1 MALVVD
7 VVSDFVCPWCFLG
20 RRRLKAALASLRA
33 ERPGLAVQV
42 NWLPYFLNPGTP
54 VAGEPYRPFLEAK
67 FGGRAAVDRLLA
79 DVSQAASD
87 ELSFD
92 FERIALRP
100 NTLRAHRL
108 CYRAQSLGYRSD
120 RVDAL
125 VEAIFVAYFQQGRDI
140 GSIETLADIAAECG
154 DRREAVVEYLSGPSD
169 EQAVRK
175 MASQVQKQGVTGVPF
190 FIIDRRIAVSGAQ
203 TATAMGAALRQI
215 LSD

>member
-20 RRRLKAALASLRA
+20 RRRLSAALASLRA
-33 ERPGLAVQV
+33 ERPGLSVQV

-54 VAGEPYRPFLEAK
+54 VTGEPYRPFLETK
-67 FGGRAAVDRLLA
+67 FGSRAAVDRLFA
-79 DVSQAASD
+79 DVREAAGS

-108 CYRAQSLGYRSD
+108 CYRAQSAGYRPE

-125 VEAIFVAYFQQGRDI
+125 VEAIFGAYFQQGRDI
-140 GSIETLADIAAECG
+140 GDIETLADIAAGCG
-154 DRREAVVEYLSGPSD
+154 DRREAVVAYLSGPDD
-169 EQAVRK
+169 EQSVRK
-175 MASQVQKQGVTGVPF
+175 MAAQVHKQGVSGVPF
-190 FIIDRRIAVSGAQ
+190 FIFDRSIAVSGAQ
-203 TATAMGAALRQI
+203 SATALGAALRQV
-215 LSD
+215 LPD

>member
-20 RRRLKAALASLRA
+20 RTRLKAALAGLRA

-42 NWLPYFLNPGTP
+42 NWLPYFLNPATP
-54 VAGEPYRPFLEAK
+54 ASGEPYRPFLEAK
-67 FGGRAAVDRLLA
+67 FGGPAAVDRLFA
-79 DVSQAASD
+79 DVRSAAGD

-108 CYRAQSLGYRSD
+108 CYRAQATGFRSEP
-120 RVDAL
+120 VEAL

-140 GSIETLADIAAECG
+140 GDIETLADIAAACG
-154 DRREAVVEYLSGPSD
+154 DKREAVVEYLSGPGD

-175 MASQVQKQGVTGVPF
+175 MAIQVQKQGVNSVPC
-190 FIIDRRIAVSGAQ
+190 FIFNRRIAVPGAQ
-203 TATAMGAALRQI
+203 TPTVLGAALRQA

>member
-20 RRRLKAALASLRA
+20 RTRLKAALDGLRA

-42 NWLPYFLNPGTP
+42 NWLPYFLNPATP
-54 VAGEPYRPFLEAK
+54 ASGEPYRPFLEAK
-67 FGGRAAVDRLLA
+67 FGGSSAVDRLFA
-79 DVSQAASD
+79 DVREAAGD

-108 CYRAQSLGYRSD
+108 CYRAQATGFRSE

-140 GSIETLADIAAECG
+140 GDLETLADIAAACG
-154 DRREAVVEYLSGPSD
+154 DKREAVVEYLSGPGD

-175 MASQVQKQGVTGVPF
+175 MASQVQKQGVSGVPF

-203 TATAMGAALRQI
+203 TPTALGAALRQV
-215 LSD
+215 LPD